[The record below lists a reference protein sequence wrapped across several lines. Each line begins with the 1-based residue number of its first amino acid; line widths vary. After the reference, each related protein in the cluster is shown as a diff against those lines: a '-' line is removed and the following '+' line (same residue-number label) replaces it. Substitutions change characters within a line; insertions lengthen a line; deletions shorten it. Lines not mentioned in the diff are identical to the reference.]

1 MAWNGIP
8 RQFVNGKLFSYEVY
22 VVKNDAADQSSA
34 DELSIVALVCH
45 SSPRVKINSLHSF
58 TSYNI
63 KVAVHNNIGRGNF
76 SEAVEC
82 LTNET
87 GKVGMLH
94 SFILLVICLFQGYL
108 FPIWLPTG
116 AAESRKELLFD
127 TAVIIF
133 VVTQYDL
140 IHVAS
145 VRRSAKRNNTF
156 VHESRG
162 VTLVRRFF
170 TTTITTIRVNKLF
183 RYYLLLPLLAPT
195 LPPQNIKGYST
206 SAHSIMVSWDPVPE
220 SGRNGIVREYRIE
233 YSTEDNIILSICVQ
247 AKIEVMREEL
257 LRLQPFSNY
266 TIKMAAKTVAYG
278 NYSEPIFVTSGELGK
293 EYFVSFSIIIIET
306 IHFIL
311 KAV

>member
-1 MAWNGIP
+1 M
-8 RQFVNGKLFSYEVY
+8 
-22 VVKNDAADQSSA
+22 
-34 DELSIVALVCH
+34 
-45 SSPRVKINSLHSF
+45 
-58 TSYNI
+58 
-63 KVAVHNNIGRGNF
+63 
-76 SEAVEC
+76 
-82 LTNET
+82 
-87 GKVGMLH
+87 
-94 SFILLVICLFQGYL
+94 
-108 FPIWLPTG
+108 
-116 AAESRKELLFD
+116 FD

-145 VRRSAKRNNTF
+145 VRRSAERNNTF

-162 VTLVRRFF
+162 VTLVIRFF

-293 EYFVSFSIIIIET
+293 EHFVSFSIIIIET